1 MSTPVKLKPIEPWV
15 TSSLDAVTVA
25 TRHEKI
31 ADSCDRESCA
41 GVQRSAGSCEH
52 MQKLVAS
59 IRPAKKPHSSEFA
72 SGVFV
77 ALIHVSYASMPKIE
91 REHAEFGQPIPLP
104 EPPHTLDRIK
114 QVTDKWL
121 REILFDA

>member
-1 MSTPVKLKPIEPWV
+1 MSVPVKLKPIEPWV

-25 TRHEKI
+25 TRREKI

-41 GVQRSAGSCEH
+41 GVQWSVGSCEH

-72 SGVFV
+72 QGVFV
-77 ALIHVSYASMPKIE
+77 ALVHVAYASMAKIE

-104 EPPHTLDRIK
+104 KPPHTLAQI
-114 QVTDKWL
+114 QAVTDRWL
-121 REILFDA
+121 REIYFDA